1 MTDTK
6 RGPLFLI
13 LFAAL
18 MAGAGNGISLVAF
31 PWLVLQ
37 RNGSALDA
45 SIVAMAGTLPLL
57 AATLIA
63 GAAVDYLGRRRV
75 SMISDALSAL
85 SVAAVPLLAL
95 TFGVHAINV
104 AVLAGLAALGA
115 FFDPAGMTARETM
128 LPEAATRA
136 GWTLDHANSVYE
148 AIFNLAYI
156 VGPGIGGLLIATLG
170 GVNTMWVTA
179 SAFGLSIV
187 AIAVLRLEG
196 AGKPDRTALPDGVWA
211 GIMEGLRFVWNNK
224 VLRTLAFVDLAAT
237 GLYMPMESVLFPKYF
252 TDRNEPAQLGWV
264 LMALSVG
271 GLIGA
276 LGYALLSKYSSKRA
290 IMLTAVLTLG
300 VAMTIIA
307 FLPPLPLILVLCAVV
322 GSGLRADRADLQLR
336 DADPRAAASAW
347 PRRRRH
353 GVAGLRGRT
362 ARVDRGRPARRL
374 RRPACDVPGVV
385 PADAGAGHRRRLLAG
400 VARVGSLTGVGRAKY
415 CPPQQVTSTP
425 APQLLWRRTFRPCG
439 LRAPGGAAWPPR
451 TSRRSPRA
459 PRPTARGRRAC
470 ARPRL

>member
-1 MTDTK
+1 MINGK
-6 RGPLFLI
+6 RGPLFVI

-18 MAGAGNGISLVAF
+18 MAGAGNGISIVAF

-57 AATLIA
+57 VATLIA
-63 GAAVDYLGRRRV
+63 GAAVDYLGRKRV

-85 SVAAVPLLAL
+85 SVAAVPVLAL
-95 TFGVHAINV
+95 SFGVHV
-104 AVLAGLAALGA
+104 VGVGVLAGLAALGA

-148 AIFNLAYI
+148 ATFNLSYI

-179 SAFGLSIV
+179 GAFCLSI
-187 AIAVLRLEG
+187 AVISMLRLEG
-196 AGKPDRTALPDGVWA
+196 TGKPDRSKLTEGVWA
-211 GIMEGLRFVWNNK
+211 GVVEGLRFVWNMP

-271 GLIGA
+271 GLVGA
-276 LGYALLSKYSSKRA
+276 LGYAVLSKRMKRRTT
-290 IMLTAVLTLG
+290 MLTALLTLG

-322 GSGLRADRADLQLR
+322 GFVYGPIAPIYNYVMQTRAPQ
-336 DADPRAAASAW
+336 
-347 PRRRRH
+347 H
-353 GVAGLRGRT
+353 LRGR
-362 ARVDRGRPARRL
+362 V
-374 RRPACDVPGVV
+374 VGVMGSLAYAAGPLGLV
-385 PADAGAGHRRRLLAG
+385 LAGPLADAAGLHVTFLALSLPMLLLG
-400 VARVGSLTGVGRAKY
+400 LVALGL
-415 CPPQQVTSTP
+415 P
-425 APQLLWRRTFRPCG
+425 ALRDLD
-439 LRAPGGAAWPPR
+439 RAPAVDPEAA
-451 TSRRSPRA
+451 S
-459 PRPTARGRRAC
+459 
-470 ARPRL
+470 

>member
-1 MTDTK
+1 MINGK
-6 RGPLFLI
+6 RGPLFVI

-18 MAGAGNGISLVAF
+18 MAGAGNGISIVAF

-45 SIVAMAGTLPLL
+45 SIVAMAGTVPLL
-57 AATLIA
+57 VATLIA
-63 GAAVDYLGRRRV
+63 GAAVDYLGRKRV

-85 SVAAVPLLAL
+85 SVAAVPVLAL
-95 TFGVHAINV
+95 TFGVHVVNV
-104 AVLAGLAALGA
+104 AVLAALAALGA

-148 AIFNLAYI
+148 AVFNLSYI

-179 SAFGLSIV
+179 GAFCLSIAV
-187 AIAVLRLEG
+187 ISVLRLEG
-196 AGKPDRTALPDGVWA
+196 TGRPDRSKLTEGVWA
-211 GIMEGLRFVWNNK
+211 GVVEGLRFVWNVP
-224 VLRTLAFVDLAAT
+224 VLRTLAIVDLAAT

-276 LGYALLSKYSSKRA
+276 LSYAVISKYSRRRTV
-290 IMLTAVLTLG
+290 MLTALLTLG

-307 FLPPLPLILVLCAVV
+307 FLPPLPLILVLCAIV
-322 GSGLRADRADLQLR
+322 GFFYGPIAPIYNYVMQTRAPQ
-336 DADPRAAASAW
+336 
-347 PRRRRH
+347 H
-353 GVAGLRGRT
+353 LRGRVVGVMGSLAYAAGPLGLVLAGPLADAAGLHAT
-362 ARVDRGRPARRL
+362 FLALALPMLVL
-374 RRPACDVPGVV
+374 GVV
-385 PADAGAGHRRRLLAG
+385 AVFLPALRDLDREPLPEQKGA
-400 VARVGSLTGVGRAKY
+400 SEK
-415 CPPQQVTSTP
+415 
-425 APQLLWRRTFRPCG
+425 
-439 LRAPGGAAWPPR
+439 
-451 TSRRSPRA
+451 
-459 PRPTARGRRAC
+459 
-470 ARPRL
+470 

>member
-1 MTDTK
+1 MTDSK
-6 RGPLFLI
+6 RGPLYLI

-18 MAGAGNGISLVAF
+18 MAGAGNGISIVAF

-45 SIVAMAGTLPLL
+45 SVVAMAGTLPLL

-75 SMISDALSAL
+75 AMISDALSAL
-85 SVAAVPLLAL
+85 SVAAVPVLAL
-95 TFGVHAINV
+95 TFGVQAVNV

-128 LPEAATRA
+128 LPEAAGRA

-148 AIFNLAYI
+148 AVFNLAYI

-187 AIAVLRLEG
+187 AIGVLRLEG
-196 AGKPDRTALPDGVWA
+196 TGKPDRTALPDGVWA
-211 GIMEGLRFVWNNK
+211 GILEGLRFVWHNR

-237 GLYMPMESVLFPKYF
+237 GLYMPIESVLFPKYF

-264 LMALSVG
+264 LMALSIG

-276 LGYALLSKYSSKRA
+276 LGYAVMSKYTSRRA
-290 IMLTAVLTLG
+290 TMLTAVITMG
-300 VAMTIIA
+300 VAMTVIA
-307 FLPPLPLILVLCAVV
+307 FLPPLPVILVLCAVV
-322 GSGLRADRADLQLR
+322 GFVYGPIAPIYNYVMQTRAPQ
-336 DADPRAAASAW
+336 
-347 PRRRRH
+347 H
-353 GVAGLRGRT
+353 LRGR
-362 ARVDRGRPARRL
+362 V
-374 RRPACDVPGVV
+374 VGVMGSLAYAAGPLGLV
-385 PADAGAGHRRRLLAG
+385 LAGPLADAAGLHATFLALSLPMLLLG
-400 VARVGSLTGVGRAKY
+400 LVAVFL
-415 CPPQQVTSTP
+415 P
-425 APQLLWRRTFRPCG
+425 A
-439 LRAPGGAAWPPR
+439 LRELDREADG
-451 TSRRSPRA
+451 A
-459 PRPTARGRRAC
+459 PRI
-470 ARPRL
+470 

>member
-1 MTDTK
+1 MNNTK

-13 LFAAL
+13 LSAAL
-18 MAGAGNGISLVAF
+18 MAGAGNGISIVAF

-45 SIVAMAGTLPLL
+45 SLVAMAGTLPLL

-95 TFGVHAINV
+95 TLGVDAINV
-104 AVLAGLAALGA
+104 VVLAGLAALGA

-148 AIFNLAYI
+148 AVFNLSYI

-170 GVNTMWVTA
+170 GINTMWVTA
-179 SAFGLSIV
+179 SAFGLSII

-196 AGKPDRTALPDGVWA
+196 AGRPDRTVLPEGVWA
-211 GIMEGLRFVWNNK
+211 GIVEGLKFVWNNK

-276 LGYALLSKYSSKRA
+276 LGYALLSKYSSRRV

-322 GSGLRADRADLQLR
+322 GLVYGPIAPIYNYVMQTRAPQ
-336 DADPRAAASAW
+336 
-347 PRRRRH
+347 H
-353 GVAGLRGRT
+353 LRGR
-362 ARVDRGRPARRL
+362 V
-374 RRPACDVPGVV
+374 VGVMGSLAYAAG
-385 PADAGAGHRRRLLAG
+385 PLGLILAGPLADAAGLHTTFLALSLPMLLLG
-400 VARVGSLTGVGRAKY
+400 IVAIFL
-415 CPPQQVTSTP
+415 P
-425 APQLLWRRTFRPCG
+425 A
-439 LRAPGGAAWPPR
+439 LRALDSGGQIDQAPGQ
-451 TSRRSPRA
+451 TE
-459 PRPTARGRRAC
+459 
-470 ARPRL
+470 